1 MLTYFILIFA
11 SVAVLLWVLLS
22 LLSGQRYDE
31 LVEGVDSDLFPL
43 KSLFPI
49 GFFVLEKIHFS
60 TKTARGIRRT
70 DEISEL
76 SGKKYAEYYYY
87 VSKAAEVTYGLL
99 MLVVFS
105 VLAALA
111 DSIVLLGVGILLVFL
126 AVYYVEEQINNKL
139 SDRKDELLSDF
150 PQVLSK
156 LTLLINSGM
165 VVRDAWNLVAKSGTG
180 TIYREMQETTVE
192 FQNGVTEIDA
202 YSNFAARCG
211 IKEIR
216 KFASTMVQNL
226 QKGNAEL
233 VFFLKDMTDE
243 MWEEKKNLCKR
254 KGEAANSKLIIPTG
268 LIFLGILAL
277 IMVPMLQ
284 QL

>member
-1 MLTYFILIFA
+1 MLA
-11 SVAVLLWVLLS
+11 
-22 LLSGQRYDE
+22 
-31 LVEGVDSDLFPL
+31 
-43 KSLFPI
+43 
-49 GFFVLEKIHFS
+49 
-60 TKTARGIRRT
+60 
-70 DEISEL
+70 
-76 SGKKYAEYYYY
+76 
-87 VSKAAEVTYGLL
+87 
-99 MLVVFS
+99 VFS

-111 DSIVLLGVGILLVFL
+111 DSLVLLGVGVLLAFL

-139 SDRKDELLSDF
+139 SDRKEELLSDF

-165 VVRDAWNLVAKSGTG
+165 VVRDAWNLVAKSGTS

-192 FQNGVTEIDA
+192 FQNGVTEIEA

-254 KGEAANSKLIIPTG
+254 KGEAANAKLIIPTG
-268 LIFLGILAL
+268 MIFLGILAL
-277 IMVPMLQ
+277 IMLPMLQ
-284 QL
+284 AM

>member
-11 SVAVLLWVLLS
+11 SVVVLIWMFVS
-22 LLSGQRYDE
+22 IMSGHRYEE
-31 LVEGVDSDLFPL
+31 LIDSVDSKIFPL
-43 KSLFPI
+43 KDLFGI
-49 GFFVLEKIHFS
+49 GFWVLDKVHFS
-60 TKTARGIRRT
+60 TKTARAIRRT
-70 DEISEL
+70 DDIAEIT
-76 SGKKYAEYYYY
+76 GKKYAEYYYY
-87 VSKAAEVTYGLL
+87 VSKTAEVTYGLL
-99 MLVVFS
+99 MLTVFS
-105 VLAALA
+105 VLAALVN
-111 DSIVLLGVGILLVFL
+111 SIVFFGIGLLLAVL

-139 SDRKDELLSDF
+139 SDRKEELLSDF

-165 VVRDAWNLVAKSGTG
+165 VVREAWNLVAKSGSSA
-180 TIYREMQETTVE
+180 IYREMQETTIE
-192 FQNGVTEIDA
+192 FQNGVTEIEA

-226 QKGNAEL
+226 QKGNSEL

-254 KGEAANSKLIIPTG
+254 KGEAANSKLLIPSG
-268 LIFLGILAL
+268 LIFLGILVL
-277 IMVPMLQ
+277 IMVPMIQ
-284 QL
+284 EF